1 MLVKTSITN
10 TVLNNVK
17 IPFTLLTTLAT
28 ALDCVTCFITCT
40 GLNKKRVST
49 LRPIQAY
56 CVFD

>member
-17 IPFTLLTTLAT
+17 IQFTLLTT

-56 CVFD
+56 CGID